1 MRVTGHHTPTGRRAR
16 PRLGDARPPTVDVV
30 PRPDSPSGQRLPRTA
45 VAVAVVCVPLVACGP
60 SHAPG
65 TTPPTPASA
74 RTQPPDVPSSDV
86 RLPPAGAPF
95 EYQLGGADE
104 PDAGSVAVARDSTE
118 RPAGPYA
125 ICYVNGFQTQPGD
138 TAAVLRDEPELV
150 LHDDGEPVVD
160 AGWPDEVLYDL
171 STPDLR
177 ARVSER
183 VGASI
188 DACAASGFDA
198 VEVDNLDSFTRSR
211 GLLTPDDALTF
222 TALLVERAHAHGL
235 AYAQKNTPDLA
246 EAVRALGADLVV
258 SESCAQ
264 WDECGAYTA
273 VYPVVLDIEYERA
286 PFEHLCAAQSDPG
299 THDPRLSVILRDHDL
314 APRTDPAAVHETCS
328 R

>member
-1 MRVTGHHTPTGRRAR
+1 MASTTCTAAGPRRASAYSD
-16 PRLGDARPPTVDVV
+16 GV
-30 PRPDSPSGQRLPRTA
+30 PRPDAPSRRRRLHPA
-45 VAVAVVCVPLVACGP
+45 VVAVVVCLVPLASCARADVPGWSP
-60 SHAPG
+60 SVPAPG
-65 TTPPTPASA
+65 VEAPAAPSGA
-74 RTQPPDVPSSDV
+74 AALDVA
-86 RLPPAGAPF
+86 LPPAGAPF

-118 RPAGPYA
+118 QPAGPYA

-138 TAAVLRDEPELV
+138 TAAVLRDEPDLV

-160 AGWPDEVLYDL
+160 PGWPDEVLYDL

-177 ARVSER
+177 ARVAQR

-188 DACAASGFDA
+188 DTCAASGFDA

-211 GLLTPDDALTF
+211 GLLTSDDALAL
-222 TALLVERAHAHGL
+222 TALLVERTHAHGL

-258 SESCAQ
+258 SEACAQ

-286 PFEHLCAAQSDPG
+286 PFERLCAAQSDPA
-299 THDPRLSVILRDHDL
+299 THDPHLSVILRDHDL
-314 APRTDPAAVHETCS
+314 APRTDPAAVHETC
-328 R
+328 